1 MNSKTSFFKIF
12 INSIYDINVFTE
24 YAKEGIMKAII
35 YILIVCSGIGIVK
48 GGILGYKLNSGIS
61 SITRYLQSN
70 GKNISIKNG
79 LKVYPRKLQE
89 QYITYSGT
97 SVSAAYIAG
106 ICAIIL
112 EIVPE
117 LKPVDIHAILKF
129 CSENIDLPK
138 YLQGYGQVSI
148 LKLRDKLTRIIEEN
162 KRKKH

>member
-79 LKVYPRKLQE
+79 LLTLDPNITNVYS
-89 QYITYSGT
+89 YIYLVY
-97 SVSAAYIAG
+97 VS
-106 ICAIIL
+106 
-112 EIVPE
+112 
-117 LKPVDIHAILKF
+117 K
-129 CSENIDLPK
+129 
-138 YLQGYGQVSI
+138 
-148 LKLRDKLTRIIEEN
+148 
-162 KRKKH
+162 